1 MTLSNFR
8 NRTRAALVGGLAL
21 AALPG
26 LALAGGEAIL
36 TDAVPAVSGPKR
48 TVAVGEFDAV
58 GAFTATYGSWDV
70 GGGLSAML
78 TSALVESNRF
88 IEVERARLQQILTEQ
103 ELKGNG
109 ITSGSA
115 TPNLGQMT
123 GVQLLV
129 YGSITEFGTADKGGG
144 FSIGVSGGGLGGLG
158 GLLSGALSPRRAE
171 GVVAM
176 DFRVVDTTTG
186 RVLETHRVR
195 EMIESNGFD
204 VSVGYR
210 GISLGSN
217 QFYNT
222 PLGQATRRAIT
233 RAVQLLARDADKAGW
248 TGQVV
253 DFERNEIYIN
263 AGSATGVKSGDTFM
277 VERVVKRLTDPATNE
292 VLLLKKKRLGIV
304 EVGEVGEKIA
314 IGTFKPLDTDA
325 PARGDLV
332 VALAK

>member
-1 MTLSNFR
+1 
-8 NRTRAALVGGLAL
+8 
-21 AALPG
+21 
-26 LALAGGEAIL
+26 
-36 TDAVPAVSGPKR
+36 
-48 TVAVGEFDAV
+48 
-58 GAFTATYGSWDV
+58 
-70 GGGLSAML
+70 
-78 TSALVESNRF
+78 
-88 IEVERARLQQILTEQ
+88 
-103 ELKGNG
+103 
-109 ITSGSA
+109 
-115 TPNLGQMT
+115 
-123 GVQLLV
+123 
-129 YGSITEFGTADKGGG
+129 
-144 FSIGVSGGGLGGLG
+144 
-158 GLLSGALSPRRAE
+158 
-171 GVVAM
+171 M

-195 EMIESNGFD
+195 ETIESNGFD

-217 QFYNT
+217 KFYNT

-314 IGTFKPLDTDA
+314 IRTFKPLDTDA